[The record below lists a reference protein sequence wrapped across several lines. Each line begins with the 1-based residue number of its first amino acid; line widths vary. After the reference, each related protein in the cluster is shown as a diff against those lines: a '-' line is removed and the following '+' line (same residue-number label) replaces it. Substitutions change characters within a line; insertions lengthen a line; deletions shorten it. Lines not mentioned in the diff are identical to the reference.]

1 MQDENI
7 SQSGSGRDHGGNAK
21 DDALWQRA
29 VLGRLLDEY
38 PHLLMQFELERMM
51 LGATPIFAARDGFER
66 AVEDLIRAGLLQRCE
81 AMILLTG
88 AARHF
93 ASLELS

>member
-7 SQSGSGRDHGGNAK
+7 SQSGSGSDDLPNAR

-29 VLGRLLDEY
+29 VIGRLLDEY
-38 PHLLMQFELERMM
+38 PHQLTKVELARMM
-51 LGATPIFAARDGFER
+51 LGTNPIFAARDGFER
-66 AVEDLIRAGLLQRCE
+66 AVEVLISVGLLQRCE
-81 AMILLTG
+81 AMILLTR

-93 ASLELS
+93 ASLELG